1 MRVGTVCLACFALM
15 AGLGFPTDTLSQD
28 RIQWLLGG
36 LSNASGP
43 SGFEGPV
50 RAILE
55 REMRSAGVEIS
66 TDGLGSIVGVIRGP
80 ADGPRIMLAAHMD
93 EVGAIVRYLTPEGM
107 VKFQSPR
114 WLVRSSIA

>member
-1 MRVGTVCLACFALM
+1 
-15 AGLGFPTDTLSQD
+15 
-28 RIQWLLGG
+28 
-36 LSNASGP
+36 
-43 SGFEGPV
+43 
-50 RAILE
+50 
-55 REMRSAGVEIS
+55 MRSAGLEIS